1 MSENVVE
8 FVQALGEA
16 GVAAR
21 SDLKSFMRADEIADG
36 DMGAL
41 VDAGP
46 SFSAQV
52 VGTDVK
58 CPGFSSDHF

>member
-41 VDAGP
+41 VDAGRRLARRLWARMCGWCAL
-46 SFSAQV
+46 SW
-52 VGTDVK
+52 
-58 CPGFSSDHF
+58 